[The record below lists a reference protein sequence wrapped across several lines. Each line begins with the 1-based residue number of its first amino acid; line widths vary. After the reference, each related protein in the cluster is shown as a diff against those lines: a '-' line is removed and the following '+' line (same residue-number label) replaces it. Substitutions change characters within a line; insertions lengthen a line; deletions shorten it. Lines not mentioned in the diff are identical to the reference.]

1 MLIQINDRSEFVTR
15 FLTPV
20 AKLSDSACI
29 TVYPDRLQSLVT
41 NSDNSVVLYSVYEQ
55 ANQEIDASGV
65 TLNVPNINKFI
76 NLFSC
81 LQADQFTLEY
91 TGNCVVCNSND
102 LKFTYHLLD
111 DGILTV
117 PSINIKKIKALTFDT
132 NFILTKDNIMRLLK
146 ASSFT
151 TDSDKLYIHTDKTQ
165 VIGELTD
172 KQQANVD
179 SFSQPISMSYDG
191 VSIEDPMSINF
202 ETLRVIGGIR
212 MDSDCKITVHVNGSN
227 SVFLFDISCSS
238 SKLKYI
244 TSAYAE

>member
-1 MLIQINDRSEFVTR
+1 MLIKVDDRNEFVTR

-20 AKLSDSACI
+20 AKMSDSACL
-29 TVYPDRLQSLVT
+29 TVYPDRIQSLVT
-41 NSDNSVVLYSVYEQ
+41 NSDNSVVLYGVFNQKNESVTDS
-55 ANQEIDASGV
+55 I
-65 TLNVPNINKFI
+65 TLNIPNINKFI

-81 LQADQFTLEY
+81 LHAETFELEY
-91 TGNCVVCNSND
+91 NDNCVVCISDD
-102 LKFTYHLLD
+102 LRFTYHLLD

-117 PSINIKKIKALTFDT
+117 PSINIKKIKELTFDT
-132 NFILTKDNIMRLLK
+132 NFILTRDNISRLLK

-151 TDSDKLYIHTDKTQ
+151 TDTDKLYIHTDKSK

-191 VSIEDPMSINF
+191 ASIESPMPINF
-202 ETLRVIGGIR
+202 ETLRVIGGTR
-212 MDSDCKITVHVNGSN
+212 MDSDCSITVHVNNSN
-227 SVFLFDISCSS
+227 SVFLFDICCSS